1 MANEGTG
8 VGTGGII
15 SGAIQ
20 GVSNII
26 GNIFGASS
34 QNSTNKMNMAI
45 NKMNNEFN
53 ANEAEKA
60 RQFQDDQ
67 WRAIAE
73 YNSPFNQRQRNI
85 MAGLNPYMNIDS
97 GQAGSASSPSAA
109 TSGSPGNAQP
119 FRPDISGL
127 GSAIST
133 AIQLSNETKRNNADV
148 QALQGQR
155 NLADAQAQKTLS
167 DVDWGRLSPAYKTWS
182 QLTGIK
188 RAQLGMDTDQAQLDN
203 VRWTNSLIKAQRTGQ
218 LLDNKARRITNK
230 YLDQS
235 QQLQLDL
242 TAQRYMNLVQEGVL
256 TVKKAESEI
265 ANRFLTLAR
274 ASGQRIDNKIASQT
288 ASSYIEA
295 LQTQYAVE
303 SESNKGYLPYVGSFG
318 QYDYR
323 GRKAATGYS
332 EFNFSTRYMDKA
344 LDSVSKIG
352 NAVGS
357 GLSSAVSYKLLKGKG
372 KLRK

>member
-1 MANEGTG
+1 MA
-8 VGTGGII
+8 GIL
-15 SGAIQ
+15 SGIVQ
-20 GVSNII
+20 GVSDVV

-34 QNSTNKMNMAI
+34 QNSTNKANMAI

-60 RQFQDDQ
+60 RQYQTEM
-67 WRAIAE
+67 WEKTNE
-73 YNSPFNQRQRNI
+73 YNDPFNQRQRLIN
-85 MAGLNPYMNIDS
+85 AGLNPYMSID
-97 GQAGSASSPSAA
+97 GAGAAQSVSSTPA
-109 TSGSPGNAQP
+109 TAGSPGNQQP
-119 FRPDISGL
+119 YRPDLSGL
-127 GSAIST
+127 GSAVST
-133 AIQLSNETKRNNADV
+133 AIQLSNETKLNNANV
-148 QALQGQR
+148 QALQGQK
-155 NLADAQAQKTLS
+155 NLADAKAQEALS
-167 DVDWGRLSPAYKTWS
+167 SVDWGRLSPAYKKWS

-218 LLDNKARRITNK
+218 LLDNNSKRIINK

-256 TVKKAESEI
+256 TVKKAETEI
-265 ANRFLTLAR
+265 ANRILTLAR
-274 ASGQRIDNKIASQT
+274 ASGQHISNKVASQT

-303 SESNKGYLPYVGSFG
+303 TESNKGLLPYASSFG
-318 QYDYR
+318 QFGYQD
-323 GRKAATGYS
+323 RKYS
-332 EFNFSTRYMDKA
+332 LGQSQLNFNTRYMDKA

-352 NAVGS
+352 NVIGNGFSNAV
-357 GLSSAVSYKLLKGKG
+357 LYKTLK
-372 KLRK
+372 RR